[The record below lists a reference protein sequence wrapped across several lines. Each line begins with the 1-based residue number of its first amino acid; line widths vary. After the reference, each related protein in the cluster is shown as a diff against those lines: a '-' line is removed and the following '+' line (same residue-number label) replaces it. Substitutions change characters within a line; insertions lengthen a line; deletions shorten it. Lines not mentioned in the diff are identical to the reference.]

1 VVARSTPR
9 VVDTVLVGSAG
20 PASNIAVDSPAWYA
34 WLEQATTFAFT
45 SAQGS
50 FTARKER
57 RGRTG
62 WYWKAYRKQAGTLHR
77 AYLGKSADLTLDR
90 LHAVAN
96 ELAGRVTL
104 PPPPESASVL
114 AAAPDASPDQPA
126 RLTGAALPEGTLTF
140 LFTDIEGSTRLWQ
153 QHPQAMPQALA
164 RHDAILRQTIT
175 AHRGVVFKTVGDGVY
190 AVFARAIDALA
201 AALAAQ
207 RDLEAADWGELGSLR
222 VRMALHT
229 GAAEL
234 RDGDYYGGPLNRLAR
249 ILALGHGG
257 QILLSHATRDL
268 VADEL
273 PSHTSLRVLGEYSL
287 KDLTRPE
294 PIFQF
299 VSPDLPSEFP
309 PLRAA
314 THGPTP
320 APSQALHLL
329 STKLYV
335 PPPRAQLVPRP
346 RLLARLD
353 AGLSGKLTLLSAPA
367 GYGKTTLLSAWR
379 ATPRGRAVP
388 FAWVSLDAAD
398 SEPLR
403 FWSYV
408 ITALDMLQP
417 DIGAPALALLQAP
430 QPPPIEAMLT
440 PLLNAL
446 GTLRTD
452 AVLVL
457 DDYHLIDAPA
467 IHSAVAFLLDHLPP
481 LLHLVITTR
490 ADPPLPLTRLRA
502 RGQLSELRAADL
514 RFTTEETAAFL
525 SELMGLPLS
534 ADDIRALDARTEGW
548 IAGLQ
553 FAALAMRDR
562 SDLAGF
568 IRAFTGS
575 HRFVVDYLAEEVLAR
590 QPPHLQTFLTQTAI
604 LDRMC
609 GPLCDAVLGITMNDE
624 SRTMNT
630 ATSSV
635 DSSSIAHHSSFG
647 DSYSQIILDQ
657 LERAN
662 LFVVP
667 LDDDRHWYR
676 YHHLFTEVLQARL
689 VSGAASEQIRQLR
702 QRASAW
708 CEAQSLLAE
717 AVQYALA
724 AHDWDRVVRLIE
736 QRGTDYALHG
746 HIETVLGWLDML
758 PDESV
763 RARPA
768 LCLLHAG
775 LLLSTH
781 QFELAAA
788 RLDWVEQVIPSI
800 KASPHASSIV
810 SQLAAM
816 RSTLTRFAGDLPASV
831 ALGKQALQHMN
842 GGRSNPAAIV
852 SVGHTF
858 LVSGN
863 VGAAAEQQLA
873 TLLADLQETER
884 PAIHLRRSMLWAWMR
899 VMQGRLREAE
909 RVYRSAPQLIAGHER
924 GLALIV
930 GGAAYYFGLG
940 DLLREWNDLDAA
952 SQLLEQ
958 GMTLARGTL
967 SIEPDILLTGV
978 AALARMYQA
987 RSQGSAARA
996 MLREFGQLTQRC
1008 TVAAYLTARIAAMEA
1023 QFTLMDGDLLRA
1035 CQWADTVDVSA
1046 TAELSYLRE
1055 WEYLTLARVR
1065 LAQGRADPA
1074 GAYLSDTLQLLDR
1087 LLTSAERCARCSS
1100 MIPLLILR
1108 ALALEAQGNRRDVL
1122 IILER
1127 ALGLAAPEG
1136 YVRIFVDEGAPL
1148 AALLTQVADRASPMA
1163 EYAAK
1168 LLTAFPATMQNE
1180 RGMMSDA
1187 PALHPSSF
1195 IPQPLAEPLSE
1206 RELEILRLIAEGH
1219 SNQAIAD
1226 RLVVAVSTV
1235 KKHINNLYGKLDV
1248 QSRTQALARARE
1260 LQLL

>member
-1 VVARSTPR
+1 MGKGVVVARSTPR
-9 VVDTVLVGSAG
+9 VDGPLLVGSAG
-20 PASNIAVDSPAWYA
+20 AASIIAVGSPAWFA
-34 WLEQATTFAFT
+34 WLEQSTAFAFT
-45 SAQGS
+45 SAQGG

-57 RGRTG
+57 RGQSG
-62 WYWKAYRKQAGTLHR
+62 WYWKAYRKHQGTLHR
-77 AYLGKSADLTLDR
+77 AYLGKSADLTLER
-90 LHAVAN
+90 LQAVAS
-96 ELAGRVTL
+96 ELAERVTL
-104 PPPPESASVL
+104 PPPHQSRSL
-114 AAAPDASPDQPA
+114 AGPAPRPSDGDVPP
-126 RLTGAALPEGTLTF
+126 LTGASLPTGTLTF
-140 LFTDIEGSTRLWQ
+140 CFSDIEGSTQLWE
-153 QHPQAMPQALA
+153 QHPQSMPQALA
-164 RHDAILRQTIT
+164 RHDALVRQAIQT
-175 AHRGVVFKTVGDGVY
+175 HGGVVFKTVGDGVY
-190 AVFARAIDALA
+190 AVFARAIDALFG
-201 AALAAQ
+201 ALAAQ
-207 RDLEAADWGELGSLR
+207 RDLHAADWGELGSLR

-234 RDGDYYGGPLNRLAR
+234 RDGDYFGGPLNRLAR
-249 ILALGHGG
+249 VLALGHGG
-257 QILLSHATRDL
+257 QILLSHATHDL
-268 VADEL
+268 VADDL
-273 PSHTSLRVLGEYSL
+273 PSQTSLRALGEYSL

-299 VSPDLPSEFP
+299 ISPDLPSEFP

-314 THGPTP
+314 TAGPTP
-320 APSQALHLL
+320 APAQALHLL
-329 STKLYV
+329 TTKLYV
-335 PPPRAQLVPRP
+335 PPPRPQLVPRP
-346 RLLARLD
+346 RLLARLE
-353 AGLSGKLTLLSAPA
+353 AALSGKLTLLSAPA
-367 GYGKTTLLSAWR
+367 GFGKTTLLSAWR
-379 ATPRGRAVP
+379 ATAACRAVP
-388 FAWVSLDAAD
+388 LAWVSLDVAD

-408 ITALDMLQP
+408 ITALDMIQP

-430 QPPPIEAMLT
+430 QPAPIEAVLT

-457 DDYHLIDAPA
+457 DDYHLIDAQP
-467 IHSAVAFLLDHLPP
+467 IHTALTFLLDHLPP

-502 RGQLSELRAADL
+502 RGQLTELRAADL
-514 RFTTEETAAFL
+514 RFTAEETAAFL
-525 SELMGLPLS
+525 TELMGLPLS
-534 ADDIRALDARTEGW
+534 ADDVRALDARTEGW

-562 SDLAGF
+562 SDLASF

-590 QPPHLQTFLTQTAI
+590 QPPHLQRFLTQTAI

-609 GPLCDAVLGITMNDE
+609 GPLCDAILLGE
-624 SRTMNT
+624 ASLP
-630 ATSSV
+630 
-635 DSSSIAHHSSFG
+635 SFTP
-647 DSYSQIILDQ
+647 DPQNAAYSQPILEA

-662 LFVVP
+662 LFLIP
-667 LDDDRHWYR
+667 LDSERHWYR
-676 YHHLFTEVLQARL
+676 YHHLFAEVLQARL
-689 VSGAASEQIRQLR
+689 VSGVASEQIRQLR

-746 HIETVLGWLDML
+746 HIETVLGWLDSL

-781 QFELAAA
+781 QFERAAA

-831 ALGKQALQHMN
+831 ALGKQALQHMH

-852 SVGHTF
+852 SAGHAF

-884 PAIHLRRSMLWAWMR
+884 PAIRLRRSMLWAWMR
-899 VMQGRLREAE
+899 VMQGRLRDAE
-909 RVYRSAPQLIAGHER
+909 RVYRSAPERIAGHER
-924 GLALIV
+924 GLAVIV

-940 DLLREWNDLDAA
+940 DLLREWNDLEGAA
-952 SQLLEQ
+952 QLLEQ
-958 GMTLARGTL
+958 GMTLARGML

-978 AALARMYQA
+978 VALARVHQA

-1023 QFTLMDGDLLRA
+1023 QFTLIDGDLLRA
-1035 CQWADTVDVSA
+1035 CQWADTVDLSA

-1065 LAQGRADPA
+1065 LAQGCADPS
-1074 GAYLSDTLQLLDR
+1074 GAYLSDTLQLLDHF
-1087 LLTSAERCARCSS
+1087 LTNAEQGARRSS
-1100 MIPLLILR
+1100 MIALLILR
-1108 ALALEAQGNRRDVL
+1108 ALALEAQGSRGDSL
-1122 IILER
+1122 ITLER

-1136 YVRIFVDEGAPL
+1136 YVRIFVDEGAPM

-1163 EYAAK
+1163 GYAAK

-1187 PALHPSSF
+1187 PAVHRSSC
-1195 IPQPLAEPLSE
+1195 IVQPLVEPLSE

-1248 QSRTQALARARE
+1248 QSRTQALVRARE